1 MEKRFVFTMWVYAP
15 INEFTPDEVD
25 MWADCGMTVPM
36 TPKIEK
42 GDDVGLLA
50 PYLDRAEKRGVKLIA
65 NGEGIAF
72 DDYQVRALAR
82 LDRAGL
88 LVDAGD
94 SRVSERGS
102 V

>member
-65 NGEGIAF
+65 NVEGIAF
-72 DDYQVRALAR
+72 DDYQRM
-82 LDRAGL
+82 G
-88 LVDAGD
+88 
-94 SRVSERGS
+94 E
-102 V
+102 